1 MMCTSAAELDGA
13 TQIVSRTMAQTR
25 QVKVEN
31 TMAFGRIVGGDD
43 KTLSAK
49 LEDLPAFYRE
59 LHLIVT
65 TPGKIIVNQE
75 SHFGV

>member
-1 MMCTSAAELDGA
+1 
-13 TQIVSRTMAQTR
+13 
-25 QVKVEN
+25 
-31 TMAFGRIVGGDD
+31 MAFGRIVGGDD

-75 SHFGV
+75 SLCWGPRAYLGAQSKGIAF